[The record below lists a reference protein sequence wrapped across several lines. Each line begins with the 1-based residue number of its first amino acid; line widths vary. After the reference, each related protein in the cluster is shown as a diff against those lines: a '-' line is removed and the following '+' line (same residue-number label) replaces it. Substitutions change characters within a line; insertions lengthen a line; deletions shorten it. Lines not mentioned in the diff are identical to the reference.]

1 MNRYAYC
8 GHPALAGM
16 GKKKRPWQDVDYVL
30 GYFGKTTKRARK
42 AYLNHVEAGI
52 GQGRQDK
59 LTGGGLVRSVGGWS
73 EVKRL
78 RRMGQDH
85 VMSDERILGDSEF
98 VDSVLSQAEEKYERH
113 YELKRKGY
121 DLDRIAERVAEIYG
135 METREIMSR
144 GKQPRKVKARSLF
157 WFLGCQQVGHVD

>member
-1 MNRYAYC
+1 
-8 GHPALAGM
+8 M

-30 GYFGKTTKRARK
+30 GYFGKTAKRARK

-113 YELKRKGY
+113 YELKRQRY
-121 DLDRIAERVAEIYG
+121 DLDRIAERVAEIYC
-135 METREIMSR
+135 METREID
-144 GKQPRKVKARSLF
+144 RKSV
-157 WFLGCQQVGHVD
+157 V